1 MSKININGIY
11 RDMTA
16 EEEAELEKMAA
27 EMQPELSSEEKL
39 KAIEAVYE
47 STEDKLTAIEKIY
60 EEAES

>member
-1 MSKININGIY
+1 MRIYENGTY

-47 STEDKLTAIEKIY
+47 TTEDKLTAIEKIY